1 MINKKIIGVILTII
15 IHSVLA
21 FFIYTYA
28 RIACST
34 MEDNLLHVNFE
45 PSGIQMLYYDF
56 VAPIF
61 LLLSIVMYCFKRI
74 LMIGVGIRFFP
85 LIIWIVFFCFIT
97 YVDRVIHFPYGNIIF
112 YQGSLSIAFVFFM
125 INLIITYRQTY
136 KIINYR

>member
-1 MINKKIIGVILTII
+1 MINKKIIGIILNII

-34 MEDNLLHVNFE
+34 REDNLLHVNFE
-45 PSGIQMLYYDF
+45 PSGMQMVYYDF

-74 LMIGVGIRFFP
+74 LMIGVGISFSP
-85 LIIWIVFFCFIT
+85 LIIWIVFFALLPMLIEL
-97 YVDRVIHFPYGNIIF
+97 YIF
-112 YQGSLSIAFVFFM
+112 LMEI
-125 INLIITYRQTY
+125 
-136 KIINYR
+136 